1 MTLLPPLLM
10 VSSKHDCQL
19 YCLNCN
25 IHSQTCVSKNFFW
38 VTLTYR
44 RSISPIMKSIRDI
57 LQNKGHPDDRSH
69 RPLNFASHVLLYP
82 TDNSSFCYEPVSNL
96 FLLQGSQVEAIS
108 RSSQQPVADI
118 VYNIRK
124 SLCCVHQACLYEY
137 YSIFPN
143 DSSM

>member
-57 LQNKGHPDDRSH
+57 LRNKGHPDDRSH

-82 TDNSSFCYEPVSNL
+82 TDNSSFCNEPVSNL

-108 RSSQQPVADI
+108 RSLQYFICKLFND
-118 VYNIRK
+118 K
-124 SLCCVHQACLYEY
+124 SLVIRWSPGITTEEAQLCEL
-137 YSIFPN
+137 F
-143 DSSM
+143 